1 MTATH
6 SQSSTLFNNL
16 AALLTGQLVL
26 PEDATYEQVRQLWNG
41 KIKTRPTAIVRCSTV
56 QDVIHTVRWT
66 RAHGL
71 PLSVRG
77 GGHDF
82 AGRALSENS
91 VAIDL
96 SEMRAV
102 TIDPDARTAHVQ
114 GGATAGDLIEAAQK
128 YGLATATGTIS
139 NVGMSGFTLGGGYG
153 PLTGAYG
160 LGADNLLSA
169 QVVTAD
175 GQLVTANAQEHPD
188 LLWGLR
194 GGGGNFGVVVSLEYR
209 LHPLTMVLSGLL
221 LYPLDQARAV
231 LRRFNEFIATAPDE
245 LTIPSGFFQTPN
257 DSPVLFLS
265 PTYCGSLEAGEQAI
279 SPLRTF
285 GTLLADQVQPVTYN
299 ELIHQ
304 IDALAPKGRHYYIQT
319 QSLNGLQTETIE
331 VLIQQGLPLSSP
343 FSLIELHNFH
353 GTASRV
359 SASEN
364 AFALRQNHL
373 MVQAI
378 AAWEPQSPGDEQQHI
393 QWAQNISQALAPY
406 AFKGGYINALDEKE
420 QERIPLA
427 FGSNYER
434 LLDLKRKYDPDDVFH
449 STIGHLTLQE
459 KS

>member
-231 LRRFNEFIATAPDE
+231 LHRFNEFIV
-245 LTIPSGFFQTPN
+245 TI
-257 DSPVLFLS
+257 
-265 PTYCGSLEAGEQAI
+265 
-279 SPLRTF
+279 
-285 GTLLADQVQPVTYN
+285 
-299 ELIHQ
+299 
-304 IDALAPKGRHYYIQT
+304 
-319 QSLNGLQTETIE
+319 
-331 VLIQQGLPLSSP
+331 
-343 FSLIELHNFH
+343 
-353 GTASRV
+353 
-359 SASEN
+359 
-364 AFALRQNHL
+364 
-373 MVQAI
+373 
-378 AAWEPQSPGDEQQHI
+378 
-393 QWAQNISQALAPY
+393 
-406 AFKGGYINALDEKE
+406 
-420 QERIPLA
+420 
-427 FGSNYER
+427 
-434 LLDLKRKYDPDDVFH
+434 
-449 STIGHLTLQE
+449 
-459 KS
+459 